1 MYEQHSARGPLPAAS
16 PLPVGDTAV
25 ERPDSAADPRT
36 ATAERSTTTSEQPA
50 APSAPGTFT
59 LFRDVSFGATI
70 KANTSGLTGE
80 PAVAN
85 SGPIVFATGNWWA
98 AVSGNGGQTFSF
110 VNPFTMFPAAF
121 GGFCCD
127 QVTVYDPS
135 RDIFIWSL
143 QYISN
148 GPAGAGQNLFRI
160 AVARPVDALAGNWY
174 SYDFTSASNTE
185 YDYPGL
191 CLSNDFAYY
200 FTNRGVFNSGSVND
214 SFVFRLPLDPLS
226 TGAGFGFSFVDFGAN
241 GINNLSWRCANGA
254 RDVVYFAAHNTTS
267 QVRIFHWAENT
278 GSLGSNDVNLSV
290 AWPNAVRACPTPD
303 GRDWCG
309 FDDGRMKAGWVSRSM
324 IGFMWNASAGGGF
337 TVPYVEAVRVVET
350 TRAYIDR
357 PYIWNSTLAFQY
369 PAAAPNRRGDVGL
382 IVHVSNSTL
391 YPGFYVGIDDDY
403 SRDSGFGPPGWEVR
417 YVRQGTQGPNTN
429 RWGDYFSVQSFE
441 PNGLGW
447 ISTGTTMQGC
457 GVAGCKETRYDLFG
471 RERDLRGVEKYMN
484 QVFGVALPFIRR

>member
-1 MYEQHSARGPLPAAS
+1 MKILRLFAVLLLAALVASSPRATHAVSPAAPPAQGGPIQASTSTMPAGTLVHVSMSSEPPILTDEQRAVYEQHSARGPLPAAS

-36 ATAERSTTTSEQPA
+36 PTAEGTTTSSQQPA

-59 LFRDVSFGATI
+59 LFRDVPFGATI

-98 AVSGNGGQTFSF
+98 AISGNGGQTFSF

-200 FTNRGVFNSGSVND
+200 FTNRGVFNSSSVND

-241 GINNLSWRCANGA
+241 GITNLSWRCANGA

-290 AWPNAVRACPTPD
+290 AWPNAVRVCPTPD
-303 GRDWCG
+303 GKDWCG
-309 FDDGRMKAGWVSRSM
+309 FDDGRMKAGWVSRNM
-324 IGFMWNASAGGGF
+324 IGFMWNASAG
-337 TVPYVEAVRVVET
+337 
-350 TRAYIDR
+350 D
-357 PYIWNSTLAFQY
+357 
-369 PAAAPNRRGDVGL
+369 
-382 IVHVSNSTL
+382 
-391 YPGFYVGIDDDY
+391 
-403 SRDSGFGPPGWEVR
+403 
-417 YVRQGTQGPNTN
+417 
-429 RWGDYFSVQSFE
+429 
-441 PNGLGW
+441 
-447 ISTGTTMQGC
+447 
-457 GVAGCKETRYDLFG
+457 
-471 RERDLRGVEKYMN
+471 
-484 QVFGVALPFIRR
+484 